1 MVSHVLNLR
10 SMPEIVTRQFGK
22 VEFEADSVLHFP
34 SGLPGF
40 ENKTR
45 FVLLER
51 PALKPLVVL
60 QSLDSL
66 ELCFF
71 AAPLEAIDAQYQL
84 AMTPEDRSA
93 LSLTADPRCLAILSP
108 DQSGQW
114 TANLLAPIVINQ
126 QAHVAVQAVRTDSR
140 YSHRHPLSVEETP
153 CS

>member
-1 MVSHVLNLR
+1 
-10 SMPEIVTRQFGK
+10 MPEIVTRQFGK
-22 VEFEADSVLHFP
+22 VEFQEDSVLHFP

-51 PALKPLVVL
+51 AALKPLVVL
-60 QSLDSL
+60 QSLDSM

-71 AAPLEAIDAQYQL
+71 AAPLEAIDPAYQL
-84 AMTPEDRSA
+84 AMTPEDRNT

-108 DQSGQW
+108 NQSGEW
-114 TANLLAPIVINQ
+114 TANLLAPIVINEQ
-126 QAHVAVQAVRTDSR
+126 THRAVQAVRTDSL
-140 YSHRHPLSVEETP
+140 YSHQHPLSAPSHEETP

>member
-1 MVSHVLNLR
+1 
-10 SMPEIVTRQFGK
+10 MPEMVTRQFGK
-22 VEFEADSVLHFP
+22 IEFEEDSVLHFP

-51 PALKPLVVL
+51 VALTPLVAI
-60 QSLDSL
+60 QSLDSM

-71 AAPLEAIDAQYQL
+71 AAPLEAIDAGYQL
-84 AMTPEDRSA
+84 AMTPEDQRT
-93 LSLTADPRCLAILSP
+93 LSLTADPRCLVILSP
-108 DQSGQW
+108 NKSGRW

-126 QAHVAVQAVRTDSR
+126 QAHRAVQAVRTDSL
-140 YSHRHPLSVEETP
+140 YSHQHSLSNPSREETP